1 MTLLLQQKLP
11 RRRGITN
18 LPPSLGTHL
27 SAETRY
33 GNRRLT
39 PTFCRA
45 ATGGAR
51 QQKQE
56 PALNCSSPMAG
67 DWSELPRAH
76 RTSQTPLIV
85 SWWVGTGRSTHHAA
99 WTASQCFLVR
109 HKVLTEVA
117 LTGRP
122 SGRQQGP
129 WLRHFYGPCW
139 CPPLAALLP
148 APLTLGVSRGDKN
161 AMSKMQLDK
170 HR

>member
-117 LTGRP
+117 PNWSAKRTPTRSMASPFLWALLVPSTRCAP
-122 SGRQQGP
+122 SGAAYLGLQG
-129 WLRHFYGPCW
+129 
-139 CPPLAALLP
+139 LP
-148 APLTLGVSRGDKN
+148 HLCKQYLSLG
-161 AMSKMQLDK
+161 
-170 HR
+170 